1 MATLALLNYGFRTN
15 SGNFAMFAAIRRVF
29 DLT

>member
-15 SGNFAMFAAIRRVF
+15 SGNFAMFAAIRRA
-29 DLT
+29 LSI